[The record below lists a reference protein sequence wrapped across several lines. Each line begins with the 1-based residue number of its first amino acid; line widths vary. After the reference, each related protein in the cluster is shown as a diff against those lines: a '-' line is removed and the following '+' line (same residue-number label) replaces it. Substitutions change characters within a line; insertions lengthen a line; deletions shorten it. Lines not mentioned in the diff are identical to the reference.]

1 MFQRFSMLLASLALL
16 LLPTLAQAQASAED
30 PQPPSQTEP
39 RDNWIDVQAGQSLV
53 WRAQAPI
60 ARLLLSD
67 PTVAEVKLLE
77 EEQFQVRGVTVGT
90 TDLWVWY
97 RDGSKLPVEYQVSVH
112 QDLSE
117 MFRRIDAIAGDDEA
131 PAVYPMNGR
140 LVLDGAVAD
149 VETLERLAQ
158 IAAIYDPEFVNLM
171 SVRGDHQV
179 QLRVVFAEVSR
190 TGLRELGFNW
200 LFGDPDMTVAGYG
213 PNYGDKW
220 EFAAPDGGSLDYFM
234 PTTGAFQLMGL
245 LGLDD
250 MTIAGFLGALEE
262 ANLSKILAE
271 PTLVALSGQEAEFLA
286 GGELPIPITTYDR
299 VQVEFK
305 EYGIKLSFVPTV
317 LAGDVIDLRVYT
329 EVSEIDNSVS
339 ISLGGVGIPGFIT
352 RKGSSHLRLQDGT
365 TFAMAGLLS
374 ESIRYQRAELPLL
387 GRIPIIGTLF
397 RYTKHEPEQ
406 TEIVIF
412 VTPEL
417 VRPMAP
423 GEVPPLPTASEDN
436 DPNDFELFLL
446 GLDHRPGSRTMEATG
461 PVGMER

>member
-1 MFQRFSMLLASLALL
+1 MNRHLPALL
-16 LLPTLAQAQASAED
+16 LGIALFVLSPLARAQDATS
-30 PQPPSQTEP
+30 PPPDAGRE
-39 RDNWIDVQAGQSLV
+39 RWIDVQAGQSLV
-53 WRAQAPI
+53 WRAKNPI

-67 PTVAEVKLLE
+67 PDIAEVKLLE

-97 RDGSKLPVEYQVSVH
+97 RDGGNEPVEYQVSVH

-117 MFRRIDAIAGDDEA
+117 MFRRIDAIVGDAE
-131 PAVYPMNGR
+131 PPMVYPMNGR
-140 LVLDGAVAD
+140 LVLDGSVAD
-149 VETLERLAQ
+149 VETLERLAA
-158 IAAIYDPEFVNLM
+158 IAGIYDPDFVNLM

-200 LFGDPDMTVAGYG
+200 LFGGEEVSAAGYG
-213 PNYGDKW
+213 PNYGDHW
-220 EFAAPDGGSLDYFM
+220 SLLTHDGESLEYLM
-234 PTTGAFQLMGL
+234 PTTGAFQMMGL
-245 LGLDD
+245 LSKDNFSVS
-250 MTIAGFLGALEE
+250 GFLGALEE

-286 GGELPIPITTYDR
+286 GGEIPIPITTYDR

-317 LAGDVIDLRVYT
+317 LAGDLIDLQVYT
-329 EVSEIDNSVS
+329 EVSEIDHSVS
-339 ISLGGVGIPGFIT
+339 ISLGGMGIPGFIS
-352 RKGSSHLRLQDGT
+352 RKGSSHLRLPDGH

-374 ESIRYQRAELPLL
+374 ESVRYQRSEIPVL
-387 GRIPIIGTLF
+387 GRIPILGTLF
-397 RYTKHEPEQ
+397 RYTRHEPEE
-406 TEIVIF
+406 TEIMIF

-417 VRPMAP
+417 VRSLAP

-436 DPNDFELFLL
+436 NPNDFELFLL
-446 GLDHRPGSRTMEATG
+446 GLDHVPGSRTMDATG

>member
-1 MFQRFSMLLASLALL
+1 MFRRLIPLLSSLALL
-16 LLPTLAQAQASAED
+16 LTPTFCIAQTAPPAEATQAEN
-30 PQPPSQTEP
+30 QPRE
-39 RDNWIDVQAGQSLV
+39 NWIDVQAGQSLV
-53 WRAQAPI
+53 WRAKAPI

-67 PTVAEVKLLE
+67 PSVAEVKLLE

-97 RDGSKLPVEYQVSVH
+97 RDGSELPVEYQVSVH

-117 MFRRIDAIAGDDEA
+117 MFRRIDAIVGDEQ
-131 PAVYPMNGR
+131 PPEVYPMKGR
-140 LVLDGAVAD
+140 LVLDGTVAD

-200 LFGDPDMTVAGYG
+200 LFGTPDMTVAGYG

-220 EFAAPDGGSLDYFM
+220 EFVAPDGNALDYFL

-245 LGLDD
+245 VGLDD
-250 MTIAGFLGALEE
+250 LTIAGFLGALEE

-286 GGELPIPITTYDR
+286 GGEIPIPITTYDR

-339 ISLGGVGIPGFIT
+339 ITLGGVGIPGFIT

-374 ESIRYQRAELPLL
+374 ESIRYQRSELPLL
-387 GRIPIIGTLF
+387 GRIPIVGSLF

-406 TEIVIF
+406 TEIMIF

-417 VRPMAP
+417 VRPMVP

-446 GLDHRPGSRTMEATG
+446 GLDHKLGSRTMEETG

>member
-1 MFQRFSMLLASLALL
+1 MSQRPVLLLMSLL
-16 LLPTLAQAQASAED
+16 LLLLAPGLQAQTAAEQPD
-30 PQPPSQTEP
+30 APQ
-39 RDNWIDVQAGQSLV
+39 RDNWIDVQSGQSLV
-53 WRAQAPI
+53 WRAKAPI

-67 PTVAEVKLLE
+67 PSVAEVKLLE

-97 RDGSKLPVEYQVSVH
+97 RDGGSEPVEYQVSVS
-112 QDLSE
+112 QDLGDLL
-117 MFRRIDAIAGDDEA
+117 RRMDSIVGNEVPPMA
-131 PAVYPMNGR
+131 YPMNGR
-140 LVLDGAVAD
+140 LVVDGPVAD
-149 VETLERLAQ
+149 VQTLEHISAM
-158 IAAIYDPEFVNLM
+158 AALFDPEFVNLM
-171 SVRGDHQV
+171 TVRGDHQV

-200 LFGDPDMTVAGYG
+200 LFGNQDMTLAGYG
-213 PNYGDKW
+213 ANYGDKW
-220 EFAAPDGGSLDYFM
+220 NFVNPDSGSNLEYFM
-234 PTTGAFQLMGL
+234 PTTGAFQLLGL
-245 LGLDD
+245 VGLDD
-250 MTIAGFLGALEE
+250 ATIAGFLGALEE

-286 GGELPIPITTYDR
+286 GGEIPIPITTYDR

-329 EVSEIDNSVS
+329 EVSEIDTSVS

-374 ESIRYQRAELPLL
+374 ESVRHQRSELPVL
-387 GRIPIIGTLF
+387 GRIPILGALF
-397 RYTKHEPEQ
+397 RYTKHEPEE

-423 GEVPPLPTASEDN
+423 GEVPPLPTDSEDN
-436 DPNDFELFLL
+436 NPTDLELFLL
-446 GLDHRPGSRTMEATG
+446 GMDHRAGSRAFEDNA
-461 PVGMER
+461 VGMER